1 MKQFDLEEQIECAVR
16 EKGAKAHLAALEQS
30 IMQRQRVLV
39 RTLSIAASFI
49 LLIGVGVDLKLSN
62 DVRAVGYAFNPV
74 EGQSGGSEITAL
86 MERKEIKEA
95 LAKIDEA
102 RIIVGQEI
110 ADPISDDPDYLTQL
124 QMDSQELDFLEAVC
138 YMRQGK
144 YFKAKK
150 ALKAI
155 ASSHGHYSHEAESL
169 LEAL

>member
-1 MKQFDLEEQIECAVR
+1 MKQFDLDEQIECAVR

-30 IMQRQRVLV
+30 IVQKQRVLV

-49 LLIGVGVDLKLSN
+49 LLMGVGVDLKLSN
-62 DVRAVGYAFNPV
+62 DVRTVGYAFNPV

-86 MERKEIKEA
+86 MESKEIKEA
-95 LAKIDEA
+95 LVKIDEA

-110 ADPISDDPDYLTQL
+110 ADPISDDPDYLIQL
-124 QMDSQELDFLEAVC
+124 QMDSQELDLLEAVC

-150 ALKAI
+150 ALKEI
-155 ASSHGHYSHEAESL
+155 ASSDGHYSHEAESL